1 MAGKI
6 LTAEDFDKSGDP
18 TKEDTPSQIISADAK
33 MIIGEDGKET
43 IEEPEKEVS
52 AEEKAKGGEEPQP
65 KPSDFKP
72 KHKSWEETERAREE
86 AERKMHEATTKA
98 STLERELGEYRKP
111 PPPPVSTID
120 DQITEIAENA
130 IKEIN
135 AIPIEYDT
143 EGKPKPESLT
153 KRDRDAA
160 IIWAKSNRKISRIEI
175 QETNREA
182 DSHKTVV
189 SKLYKGAT
197 DGGLKSDDELE
208 MVGVAFDRTD
218 PKFDLDTRISQAVEN
233 TKTRISRLRE
243 GFVKGQE
250 LDKKEKDE
258 LKVLGRGSSRK
269 GGKEEERDTKPT
281 TMSQQLAD
289 MNESRRLKKDDLYH

>member
-6 LTAEDFDKSGDP
+6 LTAEDFDKSGDQ
-18 TKEDTPSQIISADAK
+18 TKDTSQDNIPADQKFDEA
-33 MIIGEDGKET
+33 GKA
-43 IEEPEKEVS
+43 IVEEPEKKEAPV
-52 AEEKAKGGEEPQP
+52 EDKAKGDLEPQP

-72 KHKSWEETERAREE
+72 KHKTWEETEKARLEL
-86 AERKMHEATTKA
+86 ERGFTEKSMKL
-98 STLERELGEYRKP
+98 SDSERELEKYRKP
-111 PPPPVSTID
+111 PEKPAPTID
-120 DQITEIAENA
+120 DQITEIAESA

-160 IIWAKSNRKISRIEI
+160 VVWAKANRKISRLEI
-175 QETNREA
+175 QETNRESE
-182 DSHKTVV
+182 SHKNVV

-197 DGGLKSDDELE
+197 DGGLKSDDEME
-208 MVGVAFDRTD
+208 MVGMLFDRTD
-218 PKFDLDTRISQAVEN
+218 PKLDLDTRVSQAVEN
-233 TKTRISRLRE
+233 TKIRISHFRE

-269 GGKEEERDTKPT
+269 GGKEEGKETKPS

>member
-18 TKEDTPSQIISADAK
+18 TKDTSSQIIPADQK
-33 MIIGEDGKET
+33 IDQDGNV
-43 IEEPEKEVS
+43 IVEEPEKKEIPI
-52 AEEKAKGGEEPQP
+52 EEEGGKEPLP

-72 KHKSWEETERAREE
+72 KHKSWEETESARVES
-86 AERKMHEATTKA
+86 ERKMHEATTEAANLRKR
-98 STLERELGEYRKP
+98 LEPFER
-111 PPPPVSTID
+111 PVEIHKEPTID
-120 DQITEIAENA
+120 DQITEIAESA
-130 IKEIN
+130 IRDIN

-143 EGKPKPESLT
+143 DGKAKPESLT

-160 IIWAKSNRKISRIEI
+160 IVWAKANRKISRLEI

-182 DSHKTVV
+182 DSHKNVV

-208 MVGVAFDRTD
+208 MVGSAFDRTD
-218 PKFDLDTRISQAVEN
+218 PKLDLDTRIANAVES
-233 TKTRISRLRE
+233 TKTRVSRLRE

-269 GGKEEERDTKPT
+269 GGKEEEKEVKPS